1 MRDIRES
8 DWKVLRRLHPLAL
21 DRYCERTLG
30 ECVQIATGGAE
41 SAHAR
46 YLALYRLVQ
55 ARDKTL
61 GMAFDNPRRST
72 AIMTLISLARLDLLT
87 ASELDALSDE
97 TREAIL
103 RALEPLD

>member
-1 MRDIRES
+1 
-8 DWKVLRRLHPLAL
+8 
-21 DRYCERTLG
+21 
-30 ECVQIATGGAE
+30 
-41 SAHAR
+41 
-46 YLALYRLVQ
+46 
-55 ARDKTL
+55 
-61 GMAFDNPRRST
+61 MAFDNPRRST